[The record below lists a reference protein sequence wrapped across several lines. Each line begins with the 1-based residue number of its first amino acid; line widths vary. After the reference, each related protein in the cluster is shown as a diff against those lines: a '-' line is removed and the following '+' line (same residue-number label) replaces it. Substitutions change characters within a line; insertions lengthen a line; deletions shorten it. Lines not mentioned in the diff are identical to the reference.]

1 MPASEGPS
9 LEGEIREVRRLE
21 SAGDFLEAHERAM
34 AALARWPDDITLRF
48 RAVLTLARAGTI
60 DDALTLYD
68 RLKLAEVASED
79 ERALKGRL
87 LKDRALM
94 RRGAPRQADLR
105 AAAAFYAEAHA
116 FGSGAFSAI
125 NAATLFFLAG
135 DEPNAQAW
143 RQRAMAAC
151 AAASVAAPLDRYWR
165 DATLAEAALL
175 AGDDAAAARALQQA
189 TALPRDAAAWASTR
203 RQLALI
209 CDAHGRDESILDPLR
224 LPSAIHYLGHMIA
237 PPGKPGR
244 FPAALQQQVAEAIR
258 VRLDRHDAGFL
269 CGSLAC
275 GADILFAEA
284 ALARKAELHVVMP
297 FAREDFVRLSVARG
311 GADWVDRFDTCLR
324 QATSVTWA
332 TDANHDGDDSLFTYA
347 SRIAMGQA
355 VLFARR
361 IGGALRQL
369 AVWDGQPAT
378 GPAGTVVDI
387 ANWPRFAEPTDV
399 ITLPSWMDDTSET
412 AVVPP
417 AVSAERRVIRAIL
430 FGDVKGFSRLR
441 DDQVPRFERHILRAV
456 ADAVAPHEAT
466 LRYRNTWGDGLFLAF
481 DDPHAAAAAALAIQ
495 AGVSAAAR
503 GAAAAGLPPDLQLR
517 LAGHLGP
524 TYDGFDPLRRESS
537 VIGAHVTR
545 AARLEPVT
553 PSGAIYLTEPFAA
566 ALALEPRAGI
576 ATIYVGRRPMAKD
589 YGELRLYRLERQGA
603 AG

>member
-1 MPASEGPS
+1 MPTSEGLS
-9 LEGEIREVRRLE
+9 LEGAIREVRRLE

-34 AALARWPDDITLRF
+34 VAHARWPDDVTLRF

-60 DDALTLYD
+60 DDALALYD
-68 RLKLAEVASED
+68 ELKLVEIASED

-94 RRGAPRQADLR
+94 RRGASRQADLR

-116 FGSGAFSAI
+116 FGGGAFSAI
-125 NAATLFFLAG
+125 NAATLLFLAG
-135 DEPNAQAW
+135 DEPKARVW
-143 RQRAMAAC
+143 RQRATAAC
-151 AAASVAAPLDRYWR
+151 TMASVATSLDRYWR

-189 TALPRDAAAWASTR
+189 TAPPRDVAAWASTR

-209 CDAHGRDESILDPLR
+209 CEARGRDESILDPLR

-237 PPGKPGR
+237 PPREPGR
-244 FPAALQQQVAEAIR
+244 FPAALEPQVAEAIR
-258 VRLDRHDAGFL
+258 ARLDRHDAGFL

-284 ALARKAELHVVMP
+284 ALERKAELHVVMP

-311 GADWVDRFDTCLR
+311 GAGWVDRFDACLGR
-324 QATSVTWA
+324 ATSVTWA

-355 VLFARR
+355 ALIARR
-361 IGGALRQL
+361 IGGVLRQV
-369 AVWDGQPAT
+369 AVWDGQPAS
-378 GPAGTVVDI
+378 GLAGTAIDI
-387 ANWPRFAEPTDV
+387 ANWPKFAEPTDV
-399 ITLPSWMDDTSET
+399 IAVPARWDVTET
-412 AVVPP
+412 AFIPR
-417 AVSAERRVIRAIL
+417 AAGAGRRVIRAIL
-430 FGDVKGFSRLR
+430 FGDIKGFSRLR
-441 DDQVPRFERHILRAV
+441 DDQVPRFERHILHAV
-456 ADAVAPHEAT
+456 ADAVAPYDAT

-481 DDPHAAAAAALAIQ
+481 DDPHDAAAAALAIQ

-503 GAAAAGLPPDLQLR
+503 DAAAAGLPPDLQLR

-524 TYDGFDPLRRESS
+524 TYDGFDPLRRERS

-553 PSGAIYLTEPFAA
+553 PSGAIFITEPFAA
-566 ALALEPRAGI
+566 ALALAPRAGI

-589 YGELRLYRLERQGA
+589 YGELRLYRLDRQGA
-603 AG
+603 SG